1 MVHRTSEPSKIN
13 LRVVSVESDTIEVE
27 WTQSIG
33 IRNYEI
39 EISLFD
45 LAAKLKTEQ
54 LDTNTNT
61 FKITTLMPFTQYQID
76 LKELCY
82 IMYMPLRNDYV
93 IVQMLVHY

>member
-1 MVHRTSEPSKIN
+1 MINDRQVSSTVVHRTSEPSKIN

-76 LKELCY
+76 LKEHCY
-82 IMYMPLRNDYV
+82 TNYA
-93 IVQMLVHY
+93 